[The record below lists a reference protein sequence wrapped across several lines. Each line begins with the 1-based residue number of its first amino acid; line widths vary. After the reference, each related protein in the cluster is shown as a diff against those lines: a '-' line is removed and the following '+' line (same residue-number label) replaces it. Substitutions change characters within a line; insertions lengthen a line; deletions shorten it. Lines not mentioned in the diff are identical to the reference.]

1 MELVNLRRVLGLMV
15 ALMLMYGCGS
25 GQSGKTGGENMDPR
39 EQLAGRPSFE
49 QAEQEYVALLKEA
62 VAAARRV
69 APSVEWDKQD
79 PAPLGGVSGCRA
91 PFSDVEGAFS
101 SGYVTG
107 GIGSIPDEDWDAA
120 ADAVAEVARRYGFD
134 TRTTVVDEPGEH
146 LEAYGGPYGDDLQV
160 QSSKQT
166 IFQLNGG
173 CFLKASGPGE
183 TSH

>member
-101 SGYVTG
+101 NVYGAGGMG
-107 GIGSIPDEDWDAA
+107 GISDKDWGAA
-120 ADAVAEVARRYGFD
+120 ADAVAEVAQRYGFD
-134 TRTTVVDEPGEH
+134 TRTTVVDRPGEH
-146 LEAYGGPYGDDLQV
+146 VEAYGGPYGDDLQF
-160 QSSKQT
+160 SSVNQT
-166 IFQLNGG
+166 FFQLNGG
-173 CFLKASGPGE
+173 CFVKSGGAGGQ
-183 TSH
+183 